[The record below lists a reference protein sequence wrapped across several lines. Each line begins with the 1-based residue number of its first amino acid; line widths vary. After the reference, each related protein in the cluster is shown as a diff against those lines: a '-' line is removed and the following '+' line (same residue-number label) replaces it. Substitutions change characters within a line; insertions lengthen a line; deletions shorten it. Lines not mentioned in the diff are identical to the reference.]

1 MNALALSRVWNVAS
15 LIYVLRWV
23 SAELN
28 TLIFRFFWSG
38 KLTVLWCNL
47 FVWVVDSG
55 IEFCLVLSIT
65 TRSAYLLLL
74 SETAFLPHCEFF
86 HLFGSL
92 YWSWTLRQPFS
103 SIWIIL
109 SLIWPG
115 KFLMVFPGFNLWFSL
130 PLFSVRLFCF
140 VVFERFFF
148 GWVVSGASNFLVIC
162 LMSVNFELWWL
173 VTTFVWGVS
182 VSWSVSSLVSVFI
195 LLCFFRL
202 FSGLIAVVVSL
213 FVSRDLKHRDARYDD
228 AVPDVKF

>member
-74 SETAFLPHCEFF
+74 SETAFPPHCEFF
-86 HLFGSL
+86 PLFGSL
-92 YWSWTLRQPFS
+92 YLSWTWPQPFS
-103 SIWIIL
+103 SIWITL

-115 KFLMVFPGFNLWFSL
+115 KFLMVFPGFNLWCSL
-130 PLFSVRLFCF
+130 PLFCVRLFCF
-140 VVFERFFF
+140 VMFERFLF

-162 LMSVNFELWWL
+162 LNFEFWWL

-182 VSWSVSSLVSVFI
+182 VPLLWMSWSVSSLVSVFI
-195 LLCFFRL
+195 FLCFFRL
-202 FSGLIAVVVSL
+202 FRSDRRRRF
-213 FVSRDLKHRDARYDD
+213 FVRQ
-228 AVPDVKF
+228 